1 MSNVSGGS
9 GWWRASD
16 GQWYPPSE
24 SPPSLLC
31 PNGHPVTEDA
41 RFCTECG
48 APLHQPTCPNGHAAI
63 PGNAF
68 CVVCGAAMANTSS
81 HAAATS
87 QQVPGAV
94 LAAGAV
100 RAAPAEFNDAQPTA
114 QPPVH
119 QDRKKHLIIGGVVA
133 VTVVAAVVAVVAL
146 TGSSS
151 SRVSGKHAEGTAF
164 RDGEDRGNKTGSY
177 VCLALDGKPRLHHPA
192 RKEHGCAATYVGY

>member
-1 MSNVSGGS
+1 MSAGDPDGGELRTVSGT
-9 GWWRASD
+9 RLANPR
-16 GQWYPPSE
+16 PPF
-24 SPPSLLC
+24 LC

-100 RAAPAEFNDAQPTA
+100 RAAPGGIQRRTAHSSTTGPSGQKEAPHHRRSRCRDRRCGSRSCGCADWIVEF
-114 QPPVH
+114 
-119 QDRKKHLIIGGVVA
+119 
-133 VTVVAAVVAVVAL
+133 
-146 TGSSS
+146 
-151 SRVSGKHAEGTAF
+151 RVSGKHAEGTAF